1 MTPKANATE
10 RRNFSFYF
18 LREGGL
24 PHHAGQHGEAPGLA
38 REKSRSEGVA

>member
-10 RRNFSFYF
+10 RSNFSFYF

-24 PHHAGQHGEAPGLA
+24 PHHAKQHGEAPGLV